1 MIATLPTS
9 THLLPEERLWKAVL
23 WRAFDDCT
31 YEGYER
37 TLIVAK
43 DEAIKW
49 FRKQAYDFILV
60 CGFSNYE
67 PSYITQHYTKLK
79 YSGKTNYTAHQT
91 KYLKHRQKYLYSQIK
106 YG

>member
-1 MIATLPTS
+1 MYQG
-9 THLLPEERLWKAVL
+9 K
-23 WRAFDDCT
+23 
-31 YEGYER
+31 ER

-43 DEAIKW
+43 DNAIKW
-49 FRKQAYDFILV
+49 FKSRTQDFINF
-60 CGFSNYE
+60 CYFSDYQ

>member
-67 PSYITQHYTKLK
+67 PSYIIRQYHKLHAL
-79 YSGKTNYTAHQT
+79 GK
-91 KYLKHRQKYLYSQIK
+91 IK
-106 YG
+106 